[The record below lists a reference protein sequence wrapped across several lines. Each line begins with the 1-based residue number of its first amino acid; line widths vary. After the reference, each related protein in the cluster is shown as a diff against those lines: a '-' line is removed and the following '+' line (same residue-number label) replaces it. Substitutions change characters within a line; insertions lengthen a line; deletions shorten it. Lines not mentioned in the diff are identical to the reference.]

1 MIDVEEAMERW
12 GEQGLT
18 SLLQLGPGTPWR
30 LWLSREHREGAT
42 LAECFAGVP
51 VRQGGSIDV
60 ELLMSELAERGLT
73 VLLKLDHERWAERGK
88 PWTCLLSEE
97 EPGFVVRTDD
107 KTMRRGLEAVLAEL
121 RAWSPG
127 WEWTAELL

>member
-1 MIDVEEAMERW
+1 MIDVEQVMEQW
-12 GEQGLT
+12 GEQGVL
-18 SLLQLGPGTPWR
+18 SLLQLGPGRPWR
-30 LWLSREHREGAT
+30 LSLSGERREGAT

-60 ELLMSELAERGLT
+60 ELLMTELAGRGLS

-88 PWTCLLSEE
+88 PWTLLIEE
-97 EPGFVVRTDD
+97 EPGFSARVDAR
-107 KTMRRGLEAVLAEL
+107 TMREAFEVVLAKL
-121 RAWSPG
+121 RARSDG